1 MVTAL
6 LIGLSVALL
15 AAGYG
20 AFAAS
25 ADKPPAERR
34 AAAAK
39 AQQQGNFRDALEG
52 YSKLLLDPADDAAEA
67 PSDLSHAVE
76 CLQRLG
82 RVDEIDDLREKA
94 VATHAKNWRL
104 LERAAQTYQDIEHQG
119 FIVAGQFYR
128 GGRRGNDGKPVHA
141 FERDRVRALQLMQ
154 QAMKAAD
161 GEKEKREVAE
171 FYFRFADML
180 LDRRFGQGAWRLQYL
195 SDLSTLPDYEEGY
208 PYAYYGYNPG
218 RGAPVDEKGEPVY
231 HHIPKSWESS
241 KTDGERW
248 RWCLTQG
255 AELAPSEASRATY
268 TFAAFL
274 REQFDVQT
282 MA

>member
-1 MVTAL
+1 MKSNTFASADKCGQAGKNRPGARMVTAL

-52 YSKLLLDPADDAAEA
+52 FSKLLLDPADDATEA

-94 VATHAKNWRL
+94 VATHGKNGRL
-104 LERAAQTYQDIEHQG
+104 LELGNRRSVRHFAASVLDL
-119 FIVAGQFYR
+119 VAGEI
-128 GGRRGNDGKPVHA
+128 PV
-141 FERDRVRALQLMQ
+141 
-154 QAMKAAD
+154 
-161 GEKEKREVAE
+161 G
-171 FYFRFADML
+171 
-180 LDRRFGQGAWRLQYL
+180 
-195 SDLSTLPDYEEGY
+195 DL
-208 PYAYYGYNPG
+208 
-218 RGAPVDEKGEPVY
+218 R
-231 HHIPKSWESS
+231 
-241 KTDGERW
+241 
-248 RWCLTQG
+248 
-255 AELAPSEASRATY
+255 
-268 TFAAFL
+268 
-274 REQFDVQT
+274 
-282 MA
+282 